1 MRIAKVGGPHTT
13 VSYSDALD
21 VALCFGW
28 IDGQKRPG
36 PPGFWLQRWTP
47 RRARSG
53 WSKVNRARVEALEAA
68 GRMRP
73 AGLDEVAKAKADGRW
88 EAAYSSQRTAVVPD
102 DLAAALD
109 ARPGAAEFFAG
120 ISSANRY
127 AVLYRIE
134 TAKRPDTRARRIEV
148 LADMLAEGRTF
159 H

>member
-1 MRIAKVGGPHTT
+1 MRIAKVGGANTT

-53 WSKVNRARVEALEAA
+53 WSKVNVGRVEALEAA

-73 AGLDEVAKAKADGRW
+73 AGREEVARAKADGRW
-88 EAAYSSQRTAVVPD
+88 DAAYSSQGTAVVPD

-120 ISSANRY
+120 LSSANRY
-127 AVLYRIE
+127 AVLYRVE
-134 TAKRPDTRARRIEV
+134 TAKRPDTRARRIEA